1 MKLTITSVDYAPVEL
16 SEQLPIA
23 VALIRPLPSSVP
35 NRVGAWLG
43 VFDRPVRWTNENG
56 KTVEI
61 THAAVW
67 PRAKGASIGGGM
79 RGLPVGI
86 GYVVDQSLVDDET
99 LDLAKTYFIAVGLA
113 SDSGR

>member
-1 MKLTITSVDYAPVEL
+1 MKLTIASVDYAPVEL
-16 SEQLPIA
+16 SEQLPVA
-23 VALIRPLPSSVP
+23 VTLIRPLPSSVP
-35 NRVGAWLG
+35 NRVGAWLS

-56 KTVEI
+56 KAVEI
-61 THAAVW
+61 THAVVW

-99 LDLAKTYFIAVGLA
+99 FDLAKIYFVAVGLA

>member
-1 MKLTITSVDYAPVEL
+1 MRLTITSVDYAPAEL
-16 SEQLPIA
+16 SEQLPLA
-23 VALIRPLPSSVP
+23 VTLMRPLASSVP

-56 KTVEI
+56 KAVEI

-67 PRAKGASIGGGM
+67 PRAKGASIGAGA
-79 RGLPVGI
+79 RGLPI
-86 GYVVDQSLVDDET
+86 GLAYVIDPSLLEDEA
-99 LDLAKTYFIAVGLA
+99 LDLAKTYFVAVALA

>member
-1 MKLTITSVDYAPVEL
+1 MKLTISSVDYAPVEL
-16 SEQLPIA
+16 SEQMPVA
-23 VALIRPLPSSVP
+23 VTLIRPLASSVP

-56 KTVEI
+56 KAVEI

-67 PRAKGASIGGGM
+67 PRAKGASIGVGA
-79 RGLPVGI
+79 RSLAIGLA
-86 GYVVDQSLVDDET
+86 YVVDPSLLEDAA
-99 LDLAKTYFIAVGLA
+99 LDLAKTYFVAVGSA